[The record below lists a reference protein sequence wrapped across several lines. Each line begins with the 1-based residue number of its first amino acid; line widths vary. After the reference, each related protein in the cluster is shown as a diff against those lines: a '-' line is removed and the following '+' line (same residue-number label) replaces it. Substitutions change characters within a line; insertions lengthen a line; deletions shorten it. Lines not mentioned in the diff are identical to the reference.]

1 MSQVLAGVALVGFVI
16 AWVTAALAWFASIV
30 FGFKAIRRTRPGV
43 KLWGRGTMWNPANA
57 LLNSNLLTE
66 EGLRYRRKCFLSAGV
81 FIACVV
87 IPLSVAVVT
96 GQVK

>member
-1 MSQVLAGVALVGFVI
+1 MSQVLAGVALVGFVV
-16 AWVTAALAWFASIV
+16 AWVTAVLAWFAIIV

-66 EGLRYRRKCFLSAGV
+66 DGLRYRRKCFLSVGV

-87 IPLSVAVVT
+87 IPLLAAAVT
-96 GQVK
+96 RQLK

>member
-1 MSQVLAGVALVGFVI
+1 MSQVLTGIALVVFVL
-16 AWVTAALAWFASIV
+16 AWITAVLAWFASIV

-43 KLWGRGTMWNPANA
+43 KLWGHGTMWSPANA

-66 EGLRYRRKCFLSAGV
+66 EGLRYRRKCFLSAGA

-87 IPLSVAVVT
+87 IPLLVAAVT
-96 GQVK
+96 GQLR